1 MLDAK
6 LKVLRFIGRHL
17 HFRGRE
23 RLIRFFVHP
32 DAEIDHR
39 FEVDFFGF
47 RYRGNLDVYADW
59 NVYFY
64 GAYARYELLLIGD
77 ILAAIRSRSGPP
89 ITCYDIG
96 ANVGQHSLFMS
107 KFADAVYGF
116 EPYAEVREL
125 ARERFELNGVRNVT
139 LYPYGLG
146 DADEM
151 RRFIAPKGANLG
163 TGAFVS
169 GPVEGEGAP
178 AEAAEI
184 VHGDRFF
191 REHGLPPATFIKI
204 DVEGFEPQ
212 VFEGLKE
219 VFRRDQPVVLAETLQ
234 DAQAGFGDFG
244 ALKRFFDGARFFSVE
259 PRAWRDGYRVVEQ
272 TDRFGLETLIVPP
285 KHGHII
291 REFLNPQDR

>member
-1 MLDAK
+1 MTDRSDDNADPALSPPFRGRAMLEAK

-17 HFRGRE
+17 HFRGQE

-32 DAEIDHR
+32 DAEIDHP

-47 RYRGNLDVYADW
+47 RYRGNLAVYADW

-64 GAYARYELLLIGD
+64 GAYAGYELLLILD
-77 ILAAIRSRSGPP
+77 ILAAIRSRFGPQ
-89 ITCYDIG
+89 IICYDIG
-96 ANVGQHSLFMS
+96 AIVGQHSLFMS

-116 EPYAEVREL
+116 EPYSEVRDV
-125 ARERFELNGVRNVT
+125 ARERFELNGVGNVI

-169 GPVEGEGAP
+169 GPMGGSAP

-191 REHGLPPATFIKI
+191 RGTGCRRPPSSRSMSRASS
-204 DVEGFEPQ
+204 
-212 VFEGLKE
+212 
-219 VFRRDQPVVLAETLQ
+219 RRCLRGCKKCS
-234 DAQAGFGDFG
+234 AGTS
-244 ALKRFFDGARFFSVE
+244 R
-259 PRAWRDGYRVVEQ
+259 WCW
-272 TDRFGLETLIVPP
+272 P
-285 KHGHII
+285 K
-291 REFLNPQDR
+291 P